1 MAGEVHEHKQIGKDF
16 QTDWS
21 AWRQAYY
28 RRRSSDWVVLVLGSL
43 AMLIG
48 FPASRIL
55 SRLYYQDGGESTWLI
70 AWVAVA
76 GWPLTALALLPF
88 YIKRDV
94 SPTSLTWGLILAY
107 VVLGLLSA
115 ADNLLFSWAYSYL
128 PASTASL
135 ISASSLPF
143 TAIFAYFLVGKR
155 VNASA
160 FNAIVVITAAAVIL
174 ALDSGSDRPSGV
186 TNMQY
191 AVGFILDIAGSAV
204 HGLIFTLSELVF
216 IKYLGRES
224 IHVIL
229 EQQAMVSIF
238 GFVFTTIGVIV
249 SGDFLTVGSESQSFT
264 HGPAAYYNVL
274 VWSVIATQ
282 VAVLGSVAA
291 MYSASALLAGVLN
304 AAVVPLSSIGAV
316 ICLHDGIDGFKIL
329 SLLLT
334 GWGFGSYIYG
344 GVNKIQSLKPD
355 GLSEPLYKKMVGRTI
370 SESNELEH
378 LGDNP

>member
-1 MAGEVHEHKQIGKDF
+1 MNEELCARRQNEENSGCW
-16 QTDWS
+16 QTVLSGWE
-21 AWRQAYY
+21 QAYH
-28 RRRSSDWVVLVLGSL
+28 RKRAIDWVVLVLGSL

-55 SRLYYQDGGESTWLI
+55 SRLYYQDGGESKWLI
-70 AWVAVA
+70 ALAAVA
-76 GWPLTALALLPF
+76 GWPLTVLALLPF
-88 YIKRDV
+88 YMKRDT
-94 SPTSLTWGLILAY
+94 SPTRLTGRLILAY

-115 ADNLLFSWAYSYL
+115 ADNLLFAWAYLYL

-143 TAIFAYFLVGKR
+143 TAFFAYFLVGKR
-155 VNASA
+155 VNASTL
-160 FNAIVVITAAAVIL
+160 NAIGVITAAAAIL
-174 ALDSGSDRPSGV
+174 ALDSDSDRPSGV

-191 AVGFILDIAGSAV
+191 TVGFVLDLAGSAL

-238 GFVFTTIGVIV
+238 GFLFTTIGVIT
-249 SGDFLTVGSESQSFT
+249 SGDFSTMGAESQSFT
-264 HGPAAYYNVL
+264 QGPVVYYMVL
-274 VWSVIATQ
+274 LWSVIATQ

-304 AAVVPLSSIGAV
+304 AAVVPISSIGAV
-316 ICLHDGIDGFKIL
+316 ICLHDSIDGFKIL

-334 GWGFGSYIYG
+334 GWGFGGYIYG
-344 GVNKIQSLKPD
+344 GFNEAQALKRD
-355 GLSEPLYKKMVGRTI
+355 ELSEPLCKKVVN
-370 SESNELEH
+370 SEIEH
-378 LGDNP
+378 VSDNP